1 MYSALAVITVRREDA
16 VTTREPAR
24 LRALDLLD
32 PIAGLTATVRALAA
46 HEAMAADIFGVC
58 VVLPKC
64 CAGTRRWI
72 HLCESSNEPTCS
84 RR

>member
-32 PIAGLTATVRALAA
+32 PKAG
-46 HEAMAADIFGVC
+46 
-58 VVLPKC
+58 
-64 CAGTRRWI
+64 
-72 HLCESSNEPTCS
+72 
-84 RR
+84 

>member
-32 PIAGLTATVRALAA
+32 PIAGLTATARALAA
-46 HEAMAADIFGVC
+46 HEAMAADIFWGVC
-58 VVLPKC
+58 GVTEV
-64 CAGTRRWI
+64 
-72 HLCESSNEPTCS
+72 
-84 RR
+84 